1 MHHALS
7 GDIYDIALGH
17 NAWAIGRV
25 LEMSRP
31 LTTDQ
36 FHQRFPIGPGSLH
49 DTCTHMIGAML
60 RWADRISGRDLR
72 PSIEKNPAPNPGEIM
87 ARRTIDELLALRDQA
102 RDDFASVVAEVR
114 AKNRLGDLMEITLPS
129 DTGTETYRF
138 TYAAAILHLT
148 NHGMHHRA
156 QCLNM
161 FRHLGMTDLPDLD
174 ELEWQVA
181 GQPE

>member
-25 LEMSRP
+25 LDMSRP
-31 LTTDQ
+31 LAGDQ
-36 FHQRFPIGPGSLH
+36 FHQRFPIGLGNLH

-60 RWADRISGRDLR
+60 RWSDRIAGRELR
-72 PSIEKNPAPNPGEIM
+72 PSIETSPPPTTDNAM
-87 ARRTIDELLALRDQA
+87 TRRTIDELLTLRDRA
-102 RDDFASVVAEVR
+102 RDDFAAMVADIR
-114 AKNRLGDLMEITLPS
+114 ARNRLGELMDSTFPVGGTL
-129 DTGTETYRF
+129 TTIRF
-138 TYAAAILHLT
+138 TRAAAILHVT

-161 FRHLGMTDLPDLD
+161 FRHLGMTDLPELD
-174 ELEWQVA
+174 ELEWQAA
-181 GQPE
+181 GQPA